1 MSYKTLYR
9 VFRPRVFDDVAG
21 QAHIT
26 DILKKQVE
34 SGKASHAYMFCGP
47 RGTGK
52 TSTAKI
58 LANALNC
65 LDPKGGNPCGECEVC
80 RSFLEDSFVDIVEID
95 AASNNGVDNVRDIRE
110 KVSLM
115 PAGGKYKV
123 YIIDEVHM
131 LSTGAFNALLKTLE
145 EPPPHAVFILATTEQ
160 RKVPATILSRCQK
173 YDFRRITDE
182 DIIAR
187 MKFVAAET
195 GAEYTD
201 DALALIARQ
210 AEGAMRDA
218 LSIMDQC
225 IAASCSLTVESVSEC
240 MGIAPGEVLERLVS
254 AILGE
259 EPSEAVVLLNT
270 LLGEGVSPHNLL
282 RDMIAETAN
291 RLASARDDHTRAG
304 VLRSLEALIAAQP
317 DMRYSA
323 VPSAVVLAAVVR
335 ASMNTVDVDTK
346 DFELRIR
353 KLEQRVEKLAA
364 GGMSVRTASAPTPTA
379 TQPAKQVVQP
389 ALQVETAETALPD
402 VQNQLDP
409 DDVPPWEDEQ
419 EYRQKQE
426 QAAAVKAQKAKQAA
440 NERAAEQAERDKAEQ
455 AAKEAK
461 ESRASAETIDS
472 AGALAEMRAAIM
484 RENPLLTPSIS
495 AVDSIEVKGG
505 KVLLY
510 TSADNRSIVDMLA
523 AEAYRKSMAAMTSD
537 IFGRELALEAISKDE
552 AADEGDIQM
561 ELIAMFGEEN
571 VQIVD
576 E

>member
-9 VFRPRVFDDVAG
+9 VFRPRIFDDVAG

-34 SGKASHAYMFCGP
+34 SGKASHAYLFCGP

-65 LDPKGGNPCGECEVC
+65 QNPKGGNPCGVCEVC
-80 RSFLEDSFVDIVEID
+80 KSFMEDSFVDIVEID

-110 KVSLM
+110 KVSLL
-115 PAGGKYKV
+115 PANGKYKV

-187 MKFVAAET
+187 MKFVAGET
-195 GAEYTD
+195 AAQYTNE
-201 DALALIARQ
+201 ALELIAKQ

-225 IAASCSLTVESVSEC
+225 IAASGDLTVESVSEC
-240 MGIAPGEVLERLVS
+240 MGIAPGEVLGRLVS
-254 AILGE
+254 SILEE
-259 EPSEAVVLLNT
+259 EPAEAVTLLNT
-270 LLGEGVSPHNLL
+270 LINEGVSPHNLL

-291 RLASARDDHTRAG
+291 RLAAAKDDHTRAG
-304 VLRSLEALIAAQP
+304 ILRSLEALIAAQP

-335 ASMNTVDVDTK
+335 AAMNTVDVDTK
-346 DFELRIR
+346 DFELRIK
-353 KLEQRVEKLAA
+353 KLEQRVERLAA
-364 GGMSVRTASAPTPTA
+364 APALPVEDATSAPQASVDT
-379 TQPAKQVVQP
+379 
-389 ALQVETAETALPD
+389 
-402 VQNQLDP
+402 

-419 EYRQKQE
+419 EYRQKQQ
-426 QAAAVKAQKAKQAA
+426 QAAAAKAQKAEQTA
-440 NERAAEQAERDKAEQ
+440 NERAAEQAERDKAERAAQ
-455 AAKEAK
+455 EAKEA
-461 ESRASAETIDS
+461 RGSAEAIDS
-472 AGALAEMRAAIM
+472 AGALAEMKAAIM

-495 AVDSIEVKGG
+495 AVDSVEVKGG
-505 KVLLY
+505 KLLLY
-510 TSADNRSIVDMLA
+510 TSADNRAIVDMLA
-523 AEAYRKSMAAMTSD
+523 AEAYKKAMDVMTAE
-537 IFGRELALEAISKDE
+537 IFGRALALEARSQAE
-552 AADEGDIQM
+552 AADDGDIQM

-571 VQIVD
+571 VQILD
-576 E
+576 D